1 LSRGAA
7 LTDPE
12 RMQRDDAKKNRGKL
26 CFAVGQCIFITL
38 PIHLFPSSSS
48 SEIPGV
54 IAHG

>member
-48 SEIPGV
+48 SEISGV